1 MRLQD
6 PRILVKVLLRLPVL
20 IIRVI
25 SHKKEVG
32 MTDVAER
39 SEGAPSEHR
48 LNSGVLGLF
57 DSAIMGIAG
66 SAPAYS
72 IGATT
77 GALFFAVRYG
87 GEAALL
93 YCGFFMFGI
102 VWAFSYLS
110 RDDSHAGAAY
120 SWVRRAIHPILGY
133 LSGWALIVSALL
145 FMVIATFPAGS
156 SVLRLFSASLSQRT
170 GLVTLFGAVFFF
182 AMVLAVALGVTVTV
196 KVQIIMSTVEVFL
209 LLLFAGLALFH
220 AHHATPFTWHWF
232 SPSIFTAR
240 HSQGFVA
247 GALIAAFYY
256 WGWDVTAN
264 LNEETKDAKRTSG
277 LGGLLGTFVVFLLFE
292 VFTIASNMV
301 LPTKE
306 LANPGNVADFM
317 YNLGQA
323 VWHGLGGKLLIVALL
338 LSTIATL
345 ETTLIQVTRTLFT
358 MGRDQ
363 TLPKILGTTHP
374 MRKTPF
380 VATMTV
386 TVLSLGLF
394 VASQYVGSVAN
405 ILNDGY
411 TAIAIQI
418 CIYYSLAGISVV
430 ILYRRQLFKSAN
442 NFIFIGLWPLLG
454 AVFMGFLFVKSIPE
468 LNHVELIVG
477 LGSMALG
484 FIPMAWYWYKGAP
497 YFKMPDKLDRH
508 AQLLELQQM
517 EELL

>member
-1 MRLQD
+1 
-6 PRILVKVLLRLPVL
+6 
-20 IIRVI
+20 
-25 SHKKEVG
+25 
-32 MTDVAER
+32 MTDVVEQ
-39 SEGAPSEHR
+39 SEDASSPNR

-57 DSAIMGIAG
+57 DSVIMGIAG

-77 GALFFAVRYG
+77 GALFFAVAYG
-87 GEAALL
+87 GPAALL

-156 SVLRLFSASLSQRT
+156 SVQRLFSSTLYKQT
-170 GLVTLFGAVFFF
+170 GPVTILGALFFF
-182 AMVLAVALGVTVTV
+182 AMVAAVALGVTVTV
-196 KVQIIMSTVEVFL
+196 KVQILMSTVEIFL

-220 AHHATPFTWHWF
+220 AHHVTAFSWHWF
-232 SPSIFTAR
+232 SPSVFSGHHTND
-240 HSQGFVA
+240 FVA
-247 GALIAAFYY
+247 GALLAAFYY

-264 LNEETKDAKRTSG
+264 LNEETKNAKKTSG
-277 LGGLLGTFVVFLLFE
+277 LGGLLGTFIVFLLFE
-292 VFTIASNMV
+292 VFTVASNMT
-301 LPTKE
+301 LKPGT
-306 LANPGNVADFM
+306 LANSSNVADFM

-338 LSTIATL
+338 LSTVATL

-358 MGRDQ
+358 MGRDE
-363 TLPKILGTTHP
+363 TLPKVLGTTHP
-374 MRKTPF
+374 TRKTPF
-380 VATMTV
+380 VATMVV

-394 VASQYVGSVAN
+394 VASQYVGSVGN
-405 ILNDGY
+405 ILVDGY
-411 TAIAIQI
+411 NAIAIQI
-418 CIYYSLAGISVV
+418 CIYYSLAGLAVV
-430 ILYRRQLFKSAN
+430 ILYRRQLFNSVS
-442 NFIFIGLWPLLG
+442 NFVFIGLWPLLG
-454 AVFMGFLFVKSIPE
+454 ALFMIYLFVESIPG
-468 LNHVELIVG
+468 LNRVELIVG

-484 FIPMAWYWYKGAP
+484 LIPMAWYWYKGAP

-508 AQLLELQQM
+508 AQQLEIKQL

>member
-1 MRLQD
+1 
-6 PRILVKVLLRLPVL
+6 
-20 IIRVI
+20 
-25 SHKKEVG
+25 

-39 SEGAPSEHR
+39 SEGATTPNR
-48 LNSGVLGLF
+48 LNAGVLGLF
-57 DSAIMGIAG
+57 DSVIMGIAG

-77 GALFFAVRYG
+77 GALFITVAYG
-87 GEAALL
+87 GPAALL

-156 SVLRLFSASLSQRT
+156 SVLRLFSSTLYT
-170 GLVTLFGAVFFF
+170 KTDLVTILGAVFFF
-182 AMVLAVALGVTVTV
+182 AMVAAVALGVTVTV
-196 KVQIIMSTVEVFL
+196 KVQIIMSSIEVL
-209 LLLFAGLALFH
+209 LLVLFAGLALFH
-220 AHHATPFTWHWF
+220 AHYVTAFSWHWF
-232 SPSIFTAR
+232 SPSIFSG
-240 HSQGFVA
+240 HHGESFIG

-264 LNEETKDAKRTSG
+264 LNEETKDAKNTSG

-292 VFTIASNMV
+292 VFTVASNMT
-301 LPTKE
+301 LKPGT
-306 LANPGNVADFM
+306 LANSSNVADFM

-323 VWHGLGGKLLIVALL
+323 VWHGLGGKLLIVSLL

-363 TLPKILGTTHP
+363 TLPKVLGTTHP
-374 MRKTPF
+374 TRKTPF
-380 VATMTV
+380 VATMVV

-394 VASQYVGSVAN
+394 IASQSIGSVGN
-405 ILNDGY
+405 ILTDGY
-411 TAIAIQI
+411 NAIAIQI
-418 CIYYSLAGISVV
+418 CIYYALAGYSVV
-430 ILYRRQLFKSAN
+430 ILYRRQLFKSAK
-442 NFIFIGLWPLLG
+442 NFIFIGLWPLAG
-454 AVFMGFLFVKSIPE
+454 AVFMTVLFVKSIPG
-468 LNHVELIVG
+468 LNDIERVVG

-484 FIPMAWYWYKGAP
+484 IIPLAWYWYKGAP
-497 YFKMPDKLDRH
+497 YFKMPDKIDRH
-508 AQLLELQQM
+508 AHLLELQQM

>member
-1 MRLQD
+1 MT
-6 PRILVKVLLRLPVL
+6 
-20 IIRVI
+20 
-25 SHKKEVG
+25 EV
-32 MTDVAER
+32 VEQ
-39 SEGAPSEHR
+39 SEGESSPNR
-48 LNSGVLGLF
+48 LNAGVLGLF
-57 DSAIMGIAG
+57 DSTIMGIAG

-77 GALFFAVRYG
+77 GVLFFTVAYG
-87 GEAALL
+87 GPAALL

-133 LSGWALIVSALL
+133 LSGWALIVSALI

-156 SVLRLFSASLSQRT
+156 SVLRLFSTTLYKQT
-170 GLVTLFGAVFFF
+170 GPVTILGAVFFF
-182 AMVLAVALGVTVTV
+182 AMVAAVALGVTVTV
-196 KVQIIMSTVEVFL
+196 KVQILMSSVEVLL

-220 AHHATPFTWHWF
+220 AHHVTAFSWHWF
-232 SPSIFTAR
+232 SPSIFGENHTG
-240 HSQGFVA
+240 SFVA

-292 VFTIASNMV
+292 VFTVASNMT
-301 LPTKE
+301 LKPGT
-306 LANPGNVADFM
+306 LANSSNVADFM

-323 VWHGLGGKLLIVALL
+323 VWHGFGGKLLIVALL
-338 LSTIATL
+338 LSTVATL

-358 MGRDQ
+358 MGRDE

-374 MRKTPF
+374 TRKTPF
-380 VATMTV
+380 VATMVV

-394 VASQYVGSVAN
+394 VASQYVGSVGN
-405 ILNDGY
+405 ILVDGF

-418 CIYYSLAGISVV
+418 CIYYGLAGFSVV
-430 ILYRRQLFKSAN
+430 ILYRHQLFDSVK

-454 AVFMGFLFVKSIPE
+454 AVFMTYLFIKSIPGLNNIE
-468 LNHVELIVG
+468 LVVG

-484 FIPMAWYWYKGAP
+484 LIPMAWYWYKGAP
-497 YFKMPDKLDRH
+497 YFKMPGKLDRV
-508 AQLLELQQM
+508 AQQLELTQM
-517 EELL
+517 EGLL

>member
-1 MRLQD
+1 M
-6 PRILVKVLLRLPVL
+6 IV
-20 IIRVI
+20 
-25 SHKKEVG
+25 HKKEDRV
-32 MTDVAER
+32 TEVAER
-39 SEGAPSEHR
+39 NEGTPTTNR
-48 LNSGVLGLF
+48 LKPGVLGLF
-57 DSAIMGIAG
+57 DSMIMGIAG

-77 GALFFAVRYG
+77 GVLFLAVAYG
-87 GEAALL
+87 GPASLL

-156 SVLRLFSASLSQRT
+156 SVLRLFSTTLYQKT
-170 GLVTLFGAVFFF
+170 LPVTILGAVFFF
-182 AMVLAVALGVTVTV
+182 AMVAAVALGVTVTV
-196 KVQIIMSTVEVFL
+196 KVQVIMSSIEVFL

-220 AHHATPFTWHWF
+220 AHHVTAFSWHWF
-232 SPSIFTAR
+232 SPSVFTAD
-240 HSQGFVA
+240 HHASTFVA

-264 LNEETKDAKRTSG
+264 LNEETKNAKRTSG

-292 VFTIASNMV
+292 VFTVASNMT
-301 LPTKE
+301 LPAATLK
-306 LANPGNVADFM
+306 NSGNVADFM

-323 VWHGLGGKLLIVALL
+323 AWSGFGGKLLIVALL

-358 MGRDQ
+358 MGRDK

-374 MRKTPF
+374 TRETPF
-380 VATMTV
+380 VATMVV
-386 TVLSLGLF
+386 TVLSLLF
-394 VASQYVGSVAN
+394 FVGSQYIGSVGN
-405 ILNDGY
+405 ILVDGY
-411 TAIAIQI
+411 NAIAIQI
-418 CIYYSLAGISVV
+418 CIYYGLAGFAVV
-430 ILYRRQLFKSAN
+430 ILYRHQLFRSMN

-454 AVFMGFLFVKSIPE
+454 AVFMSYLFIKSIPG
-468 LNHVELIVG
+468 LNRVELVVG

-484 FIPMAWYWYKGAP
+484 LIPMAWYWYKGAP
-497 YFKMPDKLDRH
+497 YFKMPDKVDRI
-508 AQLLELQQM
+508 AQELELKQI

>member
-1 MRLQD
+1 
-6 PRILVKVLLRLPVL
+6 
-20 IIRVI
+20 
-25 SHKKEVG
+25 
-32 MTDVAER
+32 MTDVAEK
-39 SEGAPSEHR
+39 SEGAPTQNR
-48 LNSGVLGLF
+48 LNAGVLGLF

-77 GALFFAVRYG
+77 GALFSAVRYG

-220 AHHATPFTWHWF
+220 AHHATAFTWHWF
-232 SPSIFTAR
+232 SPSIFHAS

-264 LNEETKDAKRTSG
+264 LNEETKDAKKTSG

-292 VFTIASNMV
+292 VFTTASNMV

-374 MRKTPF
+374 TRKTPF
-380 VATMTV
+380 VATVVV
-386 TVLSLGLF
+386 TVLSLGIF
-394 VASQYVGSVAN
+394 VASQYVGSVSN

-411 TAIAIQI
+411 NAIAIQI
-418 CIYYSLAGISVV
+418 CIYYSLAGLSVV
-430 ILYRRQLFKSAN
+430 ILYRRQLFKSVN
-442 NFIFIGLWPLLG
+442 NFIFIGLWPMLG
-454 AVFMGFLFVKSIPE
+454 ALFMGYLFVKSIPE

-497 YFKMPDKLDRH
+497 YFKLPDKLDRH

>member
-1 MRLQD
+1 
-6 PRILVKVLLRLPVL
+6 
-20 IIRVI
+20 
-25 SHKKEVG
+25 
-32 MTDVAER
+32 MTDVEEQ
-39 SEGAPSEHR
+39 SDGAATPNR
-48 LNSGVLGLF
+48 LNAGVLGLF

-196 KVQIIMSTVEVFL
+196 KVQIIMSSVEVLL

-220 AHHATPFTWHWF
+220 AHHATAFTWHWF
-232 SPSIFTAR
+232 SPSIFHAA

-264 LNEETKDAKRTSG
+264 LNEETKDAKKTSG

-292 VFTIASNMV
+292 VFTTASNMV

-323 VWHGLGGKLLIVALL
+323 VWHGWGGKLLIVALL

-374 MRKTPF
+374 TRKTPF
-380 VATMTV
+380 VATVVV
-386 TVLSLGLF
+386 TVLSLGIF
-394 VASQYVGSVAN
+394 VASQYVGSVSN

-411 TAIAIQI
+411 NAIAIQI
-418 CIYYSLAGISVV
+418 CIYYSLAGLSVV
-430 ILYRRQLFKSAN
+430 ILYRRQLFRSVN
-442 NFIFIGLWPLLG
+442 NFIFIGLWPMLG
-454 AVFMGFLFVKSIPE
+454 AVFMGYLFVKSIPE

-477 LGSMALG
+477 LGSMVLG
-484 FIPMAWYWYKGAP
+484 FIPMAWYWYRGAP

-508 AQLLELQQM
+508 AQLLELRQM